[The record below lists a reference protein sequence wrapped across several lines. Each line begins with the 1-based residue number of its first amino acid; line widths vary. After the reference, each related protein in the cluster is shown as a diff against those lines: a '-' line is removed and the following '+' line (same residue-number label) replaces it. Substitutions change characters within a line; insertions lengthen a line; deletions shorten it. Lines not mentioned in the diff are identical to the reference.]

1 MTCDLILFPEATI
14 LLVRDGKN
22 IIAASKNEIG
32 NVIGSDAK
40 MQSVVEMQEV
50 MAVLFNFIWQ

>member
-22 IIAASKNEIG
+22 IFAASKNEIG

-50 MAVLFNFIWQ
+50 MAALFNFIWQ